1 MSEREAPNVGLHL
14 RTLRNDRGLSLRAL
28 AELCELSANT
38 ISLIER
44 GITSPSVSTLDRLAR
59 ALGVPI
65 ASIFTEPGE
74 EIRIVVTRSEERP
87 RSASASVLLES
98 LGTGLEHQACEP
110 FLVTLKP
117 GATSGNQVMVHDGQE
132 LVFCLEG
139 AVEYEIEGERHRLNP
154 GDALLFRSHLP
165 HRWRNPNSKP
175 AVFLLMI
182 EITERIHKSVG
193 QHLHP

>member
-1 MSEREAPNVGLHL
+1 MSEREAPNVGVHL
-14 RTLRNDRGLSLRAL
+14 RALRHNRGLSLRAL

-44 GITSPSVSTLDRLAR
+44 GVTSPSVSTLDRLAR

-65 ASIFTEPGE
+65 ASFFTEPGE
-74 EIRIVVTRSEERP
+74 NVKIVITRSDERP

-98 LGTGLEHQACEP
+98 LGTGLENQACEP

-117 GATSGNQVMVHDGQE
+117 GATSGNLVMVHDGQE

-139 AVEYEIEGERHRLNP
+139 AVEYEIEGKRYRLDP

-165 HRWRNPNSKP
+165 HRWRNPNSHP
-175 AVFLLMI
+175 AVFLLMMQ
-182 EITERIHKSVG
+182 ITEEVHESVG